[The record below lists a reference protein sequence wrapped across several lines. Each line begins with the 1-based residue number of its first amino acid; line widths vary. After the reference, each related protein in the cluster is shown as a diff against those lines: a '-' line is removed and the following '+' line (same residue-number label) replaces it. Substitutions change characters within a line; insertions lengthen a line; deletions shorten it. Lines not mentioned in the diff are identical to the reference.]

1 MPRRHGLQ
9 VHLGEERRGG
19 GGAHDVR
26 VRRAL
31 WVQPVRVRA
40 RGDAVRAGE
49 QEGQLLLRRGLQLR
63 FMRLG
68 EEGQLLLRR
77 GLQLRFMRLGDRL
90 IGGRRV
96 DAPLVVN

>member
-1 MPRRHGLQ
+1 MRVRRAVPRRHGLQ

-68 EEGQLLLRR
+68 
-77 GLQLRFMRLGDRL
+77 DRL